1 MKQDLFALSLG
12 FAGVILAVNA
22 AEAQGARCAPR
33 DVVVAQLADR
43 YTETRRAIGLAA
55 NQMVMEVY
63 ASQDSGSWSITV
75 TTPDGLTC
83 LVASGQGFE
92 ALAEELPARGD
103 PA

>member
-22 AEAQGARCAPR
+22 AEAQAVRCAPR
-33 DVVVAQLADR
+33 GEVVARLADR
-43 YTETRRAIGLAA
+43 YTESRRAIGVAA

-63 ASQDSGSWSITV
+63 ASRDSGSWSITV

-92 ALAEELPARGD
+92 ALADDLPAPGD